1 MNNFNEIWAAVIR
14 LAVKQARQITDDAQ
28 ALQVKCLY
36 KTWDKQIGKE
46 LQVGEYVQY
55 EGELYKVLQT
65 HTVQET
71 WTPTGTPSLYAKVLV
86 DPTGETILDWVQ
98 PDSTNAY
105 MKGDRVKYE
114 GVIYES
120 LIDNNTWNPVAYPA
134 GWTVVN

>member
-71 WTPTGTPSLYAKVLV
+71 WTPTGAPSLYAKVLV

-120 LIDNNTWNPVAYPA
+120 LIDNNIWNPVAYPA